1 MLDNTRVIL
10 NQIYRPLD
18 EKVHEL
24 ISKLAK
30 LHGGFKVTSGFYN
43 GHYHKNNAGLY
54 QADAYPIP
62 VISVMGLC
70 DIEIDFDGITVTTKL
85 SKDQITAFDWNTFGA
100 DAHFEVYG
108 AEDYLRDYGNERS
121 IDEING
127 NVLSSVEKE
136 FFVSF
141 SLPMSTNG
149 EEIMRFLRTLQKN
162 HFYY

>member
-1 MLDNTRVIL
+1 MAENTRESL
-10 NQIYRPLD
+10 NQLYRPLD
-18 EKVHEL
+18 EKLHEL
-24 ISKLAK
+24 IAKLSK
-30 LHGGFKVTSGFYN
+30 LHGGFAVTSGFYN
-43 GHYHKNNAGLY
+43 GHYHKNVDGLY

-85 SKDQITAFDWNTFGA
+85 SKDQITAFDWNTLG
-100 DAHFEVYG
+100 DACFEVYG
-108 AEDYLRDYGNERS
+108 VEDYLSDYGNEQVAGQ
-121 IDEING
+121 IEDNL
-127 NVLSSVEKE
+127 LSNDEKE

-141 SLPMSTNG
+141 SLPSAIGG